1 MPDRSYERYQKLNEE
16 IWADREI
23 IHLMERL
30 RKAEP
35 GYRDAM
41 NALSPEHRRNMTEY
55 LGTLREIYDRIT
67 EICSFLP

>member
-1 MPDRSYERYQKLNEE
+1 MPDRSYERYKRINEE
-16 IWADREI
+16 MRTDEEI
-23 IHLMERL
+23 IYLMERL

-41 NALSPEHRRNMTEY
+41 NALRPEHRQSMTEY
-55 LGTLREIYDRIT
+55 LGTLGEIYDRIT